1 MYGVCGHDI
10 VHDTKKSKG
19 KNEEIFFQY
28 LETMTAYSK
37 MSVEAFENEYNSN
50 MSWLFQC
57 LLSK

>member
-1 MYGVCGHDI
+1 MVFVVMTLYM
-10 VHDTKKSKG
+10 TQKNLRG

-50 MSWLFQC
+50 MSWLSF
-57 LLSK
+57 

>member
-1 MYGVCGHDI
+1 MVFVVMTLYM
-10 VHDTKKSKG
+10 TQKKSKG

-37 MSVEAFENEYNSN
+37 MSLEALENEYNSN